1 MAPPARVWKKL
12 RIEPYDPDAQD
23 GDGDGIV
30 QEGTAWERPAGTR
43 ILDASSGAEVTR
55 GSRVGAMRSGAYR
68 IVKKNPQT
76 GKFEDVDY
84 ERSYDGRG
92 QALGAATP
100 LSDVGADSLVERGA
114 LSIRESTKPP
124 DVIRPEVGVDSEV
137 TGPPVFKRG
146 DPVGKVRDLA
156 ESVLEKHGVPRTTD
170 EAFAI
175 LRTVFPNL
183 SKNQP
188 SNRELKRGEF
198 DVFVGLLVAAETMP
212 PGWVSDVF
220 GIAFNEQ
227 DTLGLEREKS
237 RAEVSRGKFSDVDIL
252 GAAGMHIN
260 FRSNKISGITEDA
273 LTSRAQSDKTVDGGF
288 PTVAQEI
295 YVEARKA
302 GYSHEDALS
311 MLTIAVAVHESAHA
325 LHFHKAQKHAGIS
338 LDNATDEQIVAAIA
352 AVDGID
358 ADDLLKETLAK
369 YQNNL
374 KRNRR
379 ALMQKYPGVFK
390 KRKIEDI
397 APDSRG
403 MSREQRFA
411 LARNLLADRL
421 SEIERKHNWDGLTEE
436 EVRASLS
443 EMSPVSDY
451 GQATVLESVAEAI
464 SAQVLDVYDF
474 GDEPP
479 LLMQWLL
486 GGDEDVVRSEVP
498 KGNESIGPSD
508 VPAWEGGDSAG
519 DVVRARNEEIDR
531 QLEEAGATFGTSTVE
546 TLGAPE
552 KDDFGRPVGG
562 VPSGMADKA
571 VKDRKAAAE
580 EVKNSALKRFAEIR
594 SVLSGDEGSE
604 SESMAEVRKAVSLM
618 SPEVQ
623 EFYRD
628 KSPEELLEVLLE
640 EVHGYKEG
648 IAKTQVHLGSNFGE
662 EVSIL
667 YGVLDS
673 GRVKNQAESGA
684 SKGATSAPELRTQYE
699 MTIGL
704 PADLPPELRP
714 VSGVALHR
722 DVLEEQRRVFRE
734 TYGREPTEWDL
745 LPDLGGGDQYG
756 QIRVVLKPEVNERSA
771 IGFDDTLNTVN
782 PVSSMS
788 NDDPEDTLVAFVG
801 QRHPFSNAAGNAET
815 IDRLIEGRVTGT
827 QQKLNIK
834 STANKVDP
842 ELEERRA
849 SEVGTSG
856 RSYVEALVPGGVEA
870 EDIEGVEIPYGFFED
885 RLLPMIESDP
895 ELNDWYQKTFLT
907 LDGLVELGLSE
918 SEAQEFL
925 NGLTEQQKSLRSS
938 IPEAKGYVRH
948 VVGRRLMDRAKE
960 KGIALKILDDEKIVE
975 ETGKFGVDR
984 WDPKT
989 WGKESEREL
998 IEARRDLARKRI
1010 LKSVEDQREASEEL
1024 QQAGTSS
1031 DDWLEGFLRAID
1043 EQGSPPPPIEPVEL
1057 PSETVAESQETEE
1070 IPNPPPTARPYISK
1084 SEPPDRVEI
1093 DKTIK
1098 RFVSGSADHVPKG
1111 GSTEVT
1117 LDYVLDQIGFLGLP
1131 EVVDSI
1137 EELPE
1142 GQTVFYRGVAG
1153 GFGTSSQEMVEQF
1166 AHGDCFVGTGNF
1178 SGGTYASNFKTTAQM
1193 HAGITT
1199 GVGIDGQVVAFA
1211 LRPEAK
1217 ILSID
1222 DAFAF
1227 AKEMQELSPDDGSW
1241 NFDND
1246 QFKNFT
1252 FSTSRVAALLGYDAV
1267 EVRRKEEQ
1275 GFDVILPE
1283 ETYLVLLN
1291 RTAAVVVDPRKGKI
1305 T

>member
-1 MAPPARVWKKL
+1 
-12 RIEPYDPDAQD
+12 
-23 GDGDGIV
+23 
-30 QEGTAWERPAGTR
+30 
-43 ILDASSGAEVTR
+43 
-55 GSRVGAMRSGAYR
+55 
-68 IVKKNPQT
+68 
-76 GKFEDVDY
+76 
-84 ERSYDGRG
+84 
-92 QALGAATP
+92 
-100 LSDVGADSLVERGA
+100 
-114 LSIRESTKPP
+114 
-124 DVIRPEVGVDSEV
+124 
-137 TGPPVFKRG
+137 
-146 DPVGKVRDLA
+146 
-156 ESVLEKHGVPRTTD
+156 
-170 EAFAI
+170 
-175 LRTVFPNL
+175 
-183 SKNQP
+183 
-188 SNRELKRGEF
+188 
-198 DVFVGLLVAAETMP
+198 
-212 PGWVSDVF
+212 
-220 GIAFNEQ
+220 
-227 DTLGLEREKS
+227 
-237 RAEVSRGKFSDVDIL
+237 
-252 GAAGMHIN
+252 
-260 FRSNKISGITEDA
+260 
-273 LTSRAQSDKTVDGGF
+273 
-288 PTVAQEI
+288 
-295 YVEARKA
+295 
-302 GYSHEDALS
+302 
-311 MLTIAVAVHESAHA
+311 
-325 LHFHKAQKHAGIS
+325 
-338 LDNATDEQIVAAIA
+338 
-352 AVDGID
+352 
-358 ADDLLKETLAK
+358 
-369 YQNNL
+369 
-374 KRNRR
+374 
-379 ALMQKYPGVFK
+379 
-390 KRKIEDI
+390 
-397 APDSRG
+397 

-1010 LKSVEDQREASEEL
+1010 LKSVEDQRKANEESGRSDEEPQDPEQSSSDLSPEKKVRARNVEVKQRMKEADIRFTERDPGRTSVNAMADTRPLAERAEGIRKEQRENFVQLQKVLELDVPDDLDALTEILETRPSGGDAFLPEQLISMFQERTGRGMSREVAEGILNFTGFTPRKKLQILAQVTPERRALIESKTPDELVDMVTKQAMKFQNGLTDIRVRMSPKAALGVIQDGRVKSMHEDSALATRSLSGTSARNIYETSIGFPEDADPELRPISGYVVHPDVERARRAKAGQQGNSTDFMHRSTDEGARVSEDGFSDWGGAEHYGSVVVKLRPEVSERSAVANGDTLTRHLQPSLIGTDDEDAVLVSMFTDDRASKQDKEITALRFLESSETDDFQDIGRMHSSISTSDPGGEENIGSRSYMEALVPGGIEVDDIEEIKMPAGREIERVAQTMAASDAEFKEEL
-1024 QQAGTSS
+1024 EKLISVEELVAMGVPRNIA
-1031 DDWLEGFLRAID
+1031 EAFLRG
-1043 EQGSPPPPIEPVEL
+1043 ENS
-1057 PSETVAESQETEE
+1057 
-1070 IPNPPPTARPYISK
+1070 
-1084 SEPPDRVEI
+1084 DRRAAEI
-1093 DKTIK
+1093 DL
-1098 RFVSGSADHVPKG
+1098 SG
-1111 GSTEVT
+1111 
-1117 LDYVLDQIGFLGLP
+1117 Q
-1131 EVVDSI
+1131 
-1137 EELPE
+1137 
-1142 GQTVFYRGVAG
+1142 
-1153 GFGTSSQEMVEQF
+1153 
-1166 AHGDCFVGTGNF
+1166 
-1178 SGGTYASNFKTTAQM
+1178 
-1193 HAGITT
+1193 
-1199 GVGIDGQVVAFA
+1199 
-1211 LRPEAK
+1211 EAK
-1217 ILSID
+1217 ILPSDFMPLVRHLTGRAMLDKANKNGIKLTIFEVDGAGRNVDVFDPTYYGVETVEEIELMLRQRLATSIIRD
-1222 DAFAF
+1222 VERSRAPVPSYQPNTART
-1227 AKEMQELSPDDGSW
+1227 ADGS
-1241 NFDND
+1241 
-1246 QFKNFT
+1246 
-1252 FSTSRVAALLGYDAV
+1252 VAAD
-1267 EVRRKEEQ
+1267 
-1275 GFDVILPE
+1275 
-1283 ETYLVLLN
+1283 
-1291 RTAAVVVDPRKGKI
+1291 
-1305 T
+1305 